1 MYALAVML
9 SISTQTTNKDINK
22 ISQRIPKNNNVGLSN
37 YQPPAPLTLS
47 NMNVTLVV
55 YAFRSSMST

>member
-37 YQPPAPLTLS
+37 YQPPAHLTLS
-47 NMNVTLVV
+47 DMNVTLVV